1 MNLFKSKKDE
11 DVIIEKI
18 IIRGKDQRRLFDLGI
33 VPKSN
38 IKKVFT
44 SIFNDP
50 IAYEINKS
58 IIALRNEDAKLIE
71 VRENDK

>member
-1 MNLFKSKKDE
+1 MNLFKSKQDE
-11 DVIIEKI
+11 EVVIENIKI
-18 IIRGKDQRRLFDLGI
+18 GGKDQRRLFDLGI
-33 VPKSN
+33 VPESK

-50 IAYEINKS
+50 IAYEINKN
-58 IIALRNEDAKLIE
+58 IIVLRNEEAKLIE